1 MICFS
6 LPSLMEPGQDNR
18 ALSRR
23 DEVVRFKTATRVRHA
38 RQATVADS
46 FLQECTIEKKSVAR
60 TEQLEYAHKS
70 FKFHP

>member
-6 LPSLMEPGQDNR
+6 LTSLIESGQDNR

-23 DEVVRFKTATRVRHA
+23 DEVVRFKTATHVCHA
-38 RQATVADS
+38 RQATVADR
-46 FLQECTIEKKSVAR
+46 FLQECTIKKKSVAR
-60 TEQLEYAHKS
+60 TEQLEYEHKS